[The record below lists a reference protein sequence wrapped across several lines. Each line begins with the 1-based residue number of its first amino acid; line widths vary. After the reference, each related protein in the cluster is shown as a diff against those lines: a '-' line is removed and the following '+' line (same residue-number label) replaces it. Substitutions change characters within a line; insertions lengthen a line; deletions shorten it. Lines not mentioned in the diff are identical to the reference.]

1 MYYYKNRNM
10 DYLKKAKYFKT
21 KKRLGQN
28 FLVSEE
34 VIGDII
40 KLKRSAKYK
49 NAEINHNE
57 NLYEKIVK
65 NFPVIKN
72 LFSEN
77 YITFFQK
84 YYYKVELK

>member
-1 MYYYKNRNM
+1 M

-40 KLKRSAKYK
+40 KFANLSDDDTVLEIGAGAGFVTEQLIKHAKHVIALELDEDAK
-49 NAEINHNE
+49 DIWNE
-57 NLYEKIVK
+57 
-65 NFPVIKN
+65 
-72 LFSEN
+72 
-77 YITFFQK
+77 
-84 YYYKVELK
+84 

>member
-1 MYYYKNRNM
+1 M

-40 KLKRSAKYK
+40 KFANLSDDDTVL
-49 NAEINHNE
+49 EIGAGAGFVTE
-57 NLYEKIVK
+57 QKQIIWKLYM
-65 NFPVIKN
+65 P
-72 LFSEN
+72 
-77 YITFFQK
+77 TF
-84 YYYKVELK
+84 